1 MNQFEQNQYYNFE
14 FQMEQNR
21 KRQKKILSDTG
32 LSLFIMAVAILVSQV
47 IFQIIIKLIDPEIF
61 NKDWYGWV
69 MTALCVVG
77 VGLPVF
83 YAAIGRVPKS
93 ESREVNSI
101 SVIQFIG
108 IFFVCTGSMYLA
120 NFIGILLSIPFI
132 FLRGGELINP
142 VADAVLGSNF
152 IITFIYG
159 SFVAPFVE
167 EIIFRKL
174 LLDRLRRFGDLAAI
188 LLSGIA
194 FGLFHMNLLQFLYAS
209 VLGFIFAYVTLKTN
223 TIRYSI
229 ILHVLINM
237 IGTVMAPLLLKSGD
251 NFIYILPMILWIM
264 TSITIGSLVFA
275 LNIGK
280 VKFNKGTEMVTQKS
294 IYFTNLGT
302 LLFAVLCLAMIFIT
316 LLFG

>member
-1 MNQFEQNQYYNFE
+1 MYRVYVPCKFYWYITQY
-14 FQMEQNR
+14 
-21 KRQKKILSDTG
+21 
-32 LSLFIMAVAILVSQV
+32 
-47 IFQIIIKLIDPEIF
+47 
-61 NKDWYGWV
+61 
-69 MTALCVVG
+69 
-77 VGLPVF
+77 
-83 YAAIGRVPKS
+83 
-93 ESREVNSI
+93 SI
-101 SVIQFIG
+101 SL
-108 IFFVCTGSMYLA
+108 LA
-120 NFIGILLSIPFI
+120 
-132 FLRGGELINP
+132 GGELINP

-159 SFVAPFVE
+159 SFVAPVVE

-188 LLSGIA
+188 LLSGIV

-237 IGTVMAPLLLKSGD
+237 IGTVVAPLLLKSGD

-302 LLFAVLCLAMIFIT
+302 YYLPFMSCYDFIT